1 MFLRI
6 AGARS
11 AEQSGGIGVSI
22 EKRSE
27 GLSQESAADPH
38 L

>member
-1 MFLRI
+1 MFSEDCGSTQC
-6 AGARS
+6 GAIRDI
-11 AEQSGGIGVSI
+11 GGSI